1 VRLGVRPEVASPL
14 ACSAALLKGGS
25 VAYHACKLMNAD
37 PLLAAPQGHIRAS
50 GVLTMIAFPILIEIY
65 RRRDG
70 RLAPVDR
77 VSLPGS
83 GDYAIGR
90 ARGSFIL
97 LDAPDVSRE
106 HARLRVSSRGIVVAD
121 SQSKAGTYL
130 GDSRITEAPWDDSRP
145 IRIAGFELRLV
156 RVAATEARAR
166 VREEAERP
174 MQQDVRYRREAEPP
188 RHRDAGYSRAEV
200 ERPVHRDAG
209 YSRDQAAEFRGPPAV
224 APRWNE
230 SAPPA
235 TGKSLPAIA
244 GFLGEPATFLVGYIL
259 VMLPTYA
266 LPWLGST
273 SLLLRAAAEASGQH
287 NPFPWL
293 FLAHALAWGV
303 LCALAY
309 VRGRR
314 IGHDWLPVFP
324 VIGGVFDLVPGLN
337 WLPLVPTI
345 LNICCMVLGVAL
357 KPRE

>member
-1 VRLGVRPEVASPL
+1 
-14 ACSAALLKGGS
+14 
-25 VAYHACKLMNAD
+25 
-37 PLLAAPQGHIRAS
+37 
-50 GVLTMIAFPILIEIY
+50 MIAFPVLIEIY

-97 LDAPDVSRE
+97 LDAPEVSRR

-130 GDSRITEAPWDDSRP
+130 GDSPITEASWDDSRP

-156 RVAATEARAR
+156 RGAATDARAR
-166 VREEAERP
+166 VREQAERP
-174 MQQDVRYRREAEPP
+174 MQRDTRYRREEAEPP
-188 RHRDAGYSRAEV
+188 KPRDAGYPRAEVERPMHRDAGYSLDEA
-200 ERPVHRDAG
+200 D
-209 YSRDQAAEFRGPPAV
+209 FRGPPAV

-230 SAPPA
+230 SAPSA
-235 TGKSLPAIA
+235 ARTSLPAIA
-244 GFLGEPATFLVGYIL
+244 AFLGEPATFLVSYIL
-259 VMLPTYA
+259 VMLPTYV

-293 FLAHALAWGV
+293 FLAHALAWGA

-337 WLPLVPTI
+337 WIPLIPTI

-357 KPRE
+357 RPRE